1 MDKKQKIYENVS
13 SLSENGAVNVLN
25 YFNKDIVECMFYFPL
40 SSDHITCQTNNVFN
54 MTTHCLSSVS
64 SKHYL
69 IFLTRHT
76 IYINGFSGVKQ
87 I

>member
-13 SLSENGAVNVLN
+13 SLPENGAVNVLN
-25 YFNKDIVECMFYFPL
+25 YFNKDILGCMFYFLLP
-40 SSDHITCQTNNVFN
+40 SDHITCQANNVFN

-64 SKHYL
+64 SKYYL
-69 IFLTRHT
+69 TFLTRHA
-76 IYINGFSGVKQ
+76 IYINCFCGVNQ